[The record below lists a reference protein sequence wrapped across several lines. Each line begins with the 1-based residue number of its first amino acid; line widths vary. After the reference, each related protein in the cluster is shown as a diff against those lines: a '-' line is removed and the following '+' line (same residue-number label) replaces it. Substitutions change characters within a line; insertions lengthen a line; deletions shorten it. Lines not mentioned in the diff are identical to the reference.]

1 MFTKSFNIESLSWPS
16 ISLQVIA
23 NISTYWKT
31 TTTADHEVIA
41 CKILARFDVL
51 GYQSGSIRMIPV
63 DTAVSDS
70 NRKYAR
76 SRKRHD
82 HITFANSVLYQGDD
96 WMKHDEEY
104 GTWNWKPRN
113 PRGKKKDASKA
124 TRRECLV
131 GE

>member
-1 MFTKSFNIESLSWPS
+1 M
-16 ISLQVIA
+16 
-23 NISTYWKT
+23 
-31 TTTADHEVIA
+31 
-41 CKILARFDVL
+41 L

-96 WMKHDEEY
+96 WMKYDEEY

-113 PRGKKKDASKA
+113 PREEERCFESHKKGVPCGGKGMYDVVS
-124 TRRECLV
+124 
-131 GE
+131 GMDDHY